1 MDTLK
6 PTIPDSSAAPAVSP
20 PSSNPSATSNTVP
33 IRIHKSTARI
43 LRSIVTKLNRKSHG
57 KKVRPDQV
65 ISKALSL
72 LTDVHLAE
80 IEKASYDS
88 KDQFEIEFKK
98 YCQKNGNI
106 SKDEFLKRLM
116 AAALPQIET
125 PSSAQ

>member
-1 MDTLK
+1 MDTNTQSSTNIPSK
-6 PTIPDSSAAPAVSP
+6 PDTPAISP
-20 PSSNPSATSNTVP
+20 ISSNTVP

-43 LRSIVTKLNRKSHG
+43 LRSIVTKLNRKAHG

-65 ISKALSL
+65 ISKALTL
-72 LTDVHLAE
+72 LTEVHLAE

>member
-1 MDTLK
+1 MDTVQPSASDL
-6 PTIPDSSAAPAVSP
+6 SSAPAVSL

-33 IRIHKSTARI
+33 IRIHKSTART
-43 LRSIVTKLNRKSHG
+43 LRSIVTKLNRKAHG

-72 LTDVHLAE
+72 LTEVHLAE

-98 YCQKNGNI
+98 YCQKNGSI
-106 SKDEFLKRLM
+106 SKDDFLKKVLL
-116 AAALPQIET
+116 AALPQIQ
-125 PSSAQ
+125 S